1 MQALAGKTIL
11 QLRKRLG
18 EDWPDLALYFDIPR
32 ERCKGFAP
40 GRECDGVVA
49 WLKEQERLGELTEG
63 GCCSPLDRD
72 DLYPLLLE
80 IIAKPRFPD
89 DRSVDLAAFAVSG
102 PAALQSRGCADLF
115 WPPPGKPQ
123 PV

>member
-1 MQALAGKTIL
+1 MQDLAGKTIL

-49 WLKEQERLGELTEG
+49 WLKEQERLGELTEA
-63 GCCSPLDRD
+63 LAAVDRD
-72 DLYPLLLE
+72 DLVPLLE
-80 IIAKPRFPD
+80 VAPSPT
-89 DRSVDLAAFAVSG
+89 SQTATT
-102 PAALQSRGCADLF
+102 
-115 WPPPGKPQ
+115 PG
-123 PV
+123 